1 MSSPSFTL
9 VPLLM
14 HSDAVPQA
22 ARDALRIAYAAP
34 PERRDSEL
42 LVAARVLHD
51 ETSLAC
57 SDARVL
63 VGLSECGS
71 CA

>member
-9 VPLLM
+9 VPLLL
-14 HSDAVPQA
+14 HSEAVPEA
-22 ARDALRIAYAAP
+22 ARDALRSAISAP
-34 PERRDSEL
+34 PEQRDSEL
-42 LVAARVLHD
+42 LVAARVLRD
-51 ETSLAC
+51 ETTLDCA
-57 SDARVL
+57 DARIL

>member
-1 MSSPSFTL
+1 MSSPSFTM

-14 HSDAVPQA
+14 HSPAVPQV
-22 ARDALRIAYAAP
+22 ARDALRAAFAAP
-34 PERRDSEL
+34 PETRDSEL
-42 LVAARVLHD
+42 LVAARVLRD
-51 ETSLAC
+51 ETSLDCA
-57 SDARVL
+57 DARVL